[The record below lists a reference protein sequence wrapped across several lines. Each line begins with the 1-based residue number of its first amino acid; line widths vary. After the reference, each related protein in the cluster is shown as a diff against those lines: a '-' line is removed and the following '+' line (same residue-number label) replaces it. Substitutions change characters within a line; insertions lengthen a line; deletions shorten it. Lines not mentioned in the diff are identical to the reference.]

1 MLRGVL
7 EDGTYDAF
15 IVDVTTE
22 GAVLHLDLTILA
34 GAHKGEVISVRATGL
49 DVDEVDAIGMPA
61 TVTVTDGEPSVV
73 IDDV

>member
-1 MLRGVL
+1 ML

-22 GAVLHLDLTILA
+22 GEVLHLELTILA
-34 GAHKGEVISVRATGL
+34 GPHKGEVISVRSTGF
-49 DVDEVDAIGMPA
+49 DIDEIDAIGMPA
-61 TVTVTDGEPSVV
+61 TVTVTGGEPSIT

>member
-1 MLRGVL
+1 VL

-22 GAVLHLDLTILA
+22 GSVLHLDLTILA
-34 GAHKGEVISVRATGL
+34 GAHKGEVVSVRATGL
-49 DVDEVDAIGMPA
+49 EVDEIDAIGMPA
-61 TVTVTDGEPSVV
+61 TITVAGGVPAVT